1 MSFAHYIKEIGRGAN
16 GSHDLGTEE
25 AQQLFGAI
33 LDGGVPDLELGA
45 ILLSLRVK
53 TESVPEL
60 LGFAQAASERV
71 HHLQSPTGAG
81 DVRPVVIASY
91 NGARRQPNLT
101 PLVALLLQR
110 MGLPVLVH
118 GTLEGQGRVASA
130 YIFRELGILPCA
142 TLGQA
147 QTALDT
153 DKLAFVPTAVL
164 APGLANLLALRSRL
178 GVRNSGH
185 TVAKLIDPF
194 SAGGGA
200 RALKLV
206 SVTHPEVLL
215 KLHEFFIATGD
226 TALLMRGTEGEPYAN
241 PRRRP
246 KIEFFR
252 DGAGQVLF
260 EQEHTPADQLAQL
273 EQNTEARATAEY
285 IRKVMAGTAPLPLPI
300 VNLLA
305 CCLYGTG
312 YTSDFNQAKAIVAVE
327 TRSLA
332 AA

>member
-1 MSFAHYIKEIGRGAN
+1 MSFAQYIKEIGRGTN

-25 AQQLFGAI
+25 AHQLFGAI

-45 ILLSLRVK
+45 ILLSLRIK

-60 LGFAQAASERV
+60 LGFTQALSERV
-71 HHLQSPTGAG
+71 YQLQPPKGA
-81 DVRPVVIASY
+81 VRPVVIGTY

-142 TLGQA
+142 TLTQV
-147 QTALDT
+147 QTAMDN

-164 APGLANLLALRSRL
+164 APGLASLLSLRNRL

-194 SAGGGA
+194 GGA
-200 RALKLV
+200 ALKLV

-241 PRRRP
+241 PRQRP

-260 EQEHTPADQLAQL
+260 ELAHTPAEHLAQL
-273 EQNTEARATAEY
+273 EQNTDAKATADY
-285 IRKVMAGTAPLPLPI
+285 IRKVMSGTAPLPLPI

-305 CCLYGTG
+305 CCLFGAG
-312 YTSDFNQAKAIVAVE
+312 YTSDFNQAKAVVAVE

>member
-1 MSFAHYIKEIGRGAN
+1 MSFAHYIKEIGRGTN

-25 AQQLFGAI
+25 AHQLFGAM

-60 LGFAQAASERV
+60 LGFAQAVAERV
-71 HHLQSPTGAG
+71 HHLQPPTGTG

-153 DKLAFVPTAVL
+153 EKLAFVPTAVL
-164 APGLANLLALRSRL
+164 VPGLANLLSLRSRL

-194 SAGGGA
+194 SASGV

-215 KLHEFFIATGD
+215 KLHEFFIATGE

-273 EQNTEARATAEY
+273 EQNTEAKATADY

-305 CCLYGTG
+305 CCLFGAG

>member
-1 MSFAHYIKEIGRGAN
+1 MSFERYIKEIGRGTN
-16 GSHDLGTEE
+16 GSHDLGTED
-25 AQQLFGAI
+25 AHQLFGAM

-45 ILLSLRVK
+45 ILLALRVK

-60 LGFAQAASERV
+60 LGFARAAAERV
-71 HHLQSPTGAG
+71 HRLQMPAGAG
-81 DVRPVVIASY
+81 EVRPVVIASY

-147 QTALDT
+147 QAAMDN
-153 DKLAFVPTAVL
+153 DRLAFVPTAVL
-164 APGLANLLALRSRL
+164 APGLANLLSLRSRL

-194 SAGGGA
+194 VGGGGNS
-200 RALKLV
+200 LKLV

-215 KLHEFFIATGD
+215 KLREYFIATGD

-260 EQEHTPADQLAQL
+260 EQEHTPADQLVQL
-273 EQNTEARATAEY
+273 EQNIDAKATAEY
-285 IRKVMAGTAPLPLPI
+285 IRKVMGGTAHLPLPI

-305 CCLYGTG
+305 CCLHGAG
-312 YTSDFNQAKAIVAVE
+312 YTTDFNQAKAIVAVE
-327 TRSLA
+327 TRSVA

>member
-1 MSFAHYIKEIGRGAN
+1 MSFERYIKEIGRGTN
-16 GSHDLGTEE
+16 GSHDLGSED
-25 AQQLFGAI
+25 AQQLFAAM

-45 ILLSLRVK
+45 ILLALRVK

-60 LGFAQAASERV
+60 LGFAQAAAERV
-71 HHLQSPTGAG
+71 HHLQAPAG
-81 DVRPVVIASY
+81 EVRPVVIASY
-91 NGARRQPNLT
+91 SGARRQPNLT

-130 YIFRELGILPCA
+130 YIFRELGILPCV

-147 QTALDT
+147 QTAMDK

-164 APGLANLLALRSRL
+164 APGLATLLSLRSRL
-178 GVRNSGH
+178 GVRNSAH

-194 SAGGGA
+194 AGGGGA
-200 RALKLV
+200 ALKLV

-215 KLHEFFIATGD
+215 KLHEYFIATGD

-273 EQNTEARATAEY
+273 ELNIEAKATAEY
-285 IRKVMAGTAPLPLPI
+285 IRKVMSGSAHLPLPI

-305 CCLYGTG
+305 CCLYGAG
-312 YTSDFNQAKAIVAVE
+312 YTTDFNQAKAIVAVE
-327 TRSLA
+327 TRSVA

>member
-1 MSFAHYIKEIGRGAN
+1 MSFAHYIKEIGRGTN

-25 AQQLFGAI
+25 AHQLFGAM

-60 LGFAQAASERV
+60 LGFAQAVAERV
-71 HHLQSPTGAG
+71 HHLQPPTGTG

-110 MGLPVLVH
+110 MGVPVLVH

-147 QTALDT
+147 QAAMDS

-164 APGLANLLALRSRL
+164 APGLANLLSLRSRL

-194 SAGGGA
+194 VGGGVNS
-200 RALKLV
+200 LKLV

-215 KLHEFFIATGD
+215 KLHEYFIATGD

-273 EQNTEARATAEY
+273 EQNIEAKATAEY
-285 IRKVMAGTAPLPLPI
+285 IRKVMGGTAHLPLPI

-305 CCLYGTG
+305 CCLYGAG
-312 YTSDFNQAKAIVAVE
+312 YTTDFNQAKAIVAVE
-327 TRSLA
+327 TRSVA